1 AFQYKASDGPSLSNA
16 ATVSIAVAQVNDP
29 PVTEADAYTAV
40 LNSPLDVAAPG
51 VLANDHD
58 IEVEDTAPLHA
69 QLVTGPAHGQLTFN
83 ADGSFSYVPEPSY
96 LGSDAFTYAAVDH
109 FDAVGN
115 TATVTLTVAIKAVS
129 SVVV

>member
-1 AFQYKASDGPSLSNA
+1 VTLPVHGQLALTSDGSFTYTPNPNYAGPDAFQYKASDGPSLSNA

-83 ADGSFSYVPEPSY
+83 ADGSF
-96 LGSDAFTYAAVDH
+96 
-109 FDAVGN
+109 
-115 TATVTLTVAIKAVS
+115 
-129 SVVV
+129 